1 MCPQDEYY
9 LTLNISFG
17 SGTRAG
23 TPEGDEDGDGRENG
37 RFHENDIDNI
47 CFFIYN
53 DGGKMFNAANGATTF
68 KFKGYV
74 DALAFSGA
82 TSYTT
87 LPMPINGYRPETG
100 DRIVVVA
107 NLGDIRGSNNTI
119 ADLRNAQVTKAQS
132 WTASTD
138 IADYDDFAM
147 TSATEDATNGTVS
160 VTHVGDYADPFMATV
175 EVERIAARVDWI
187 LPLDGGGNPDVST
200 NGAKYDVPELGT
212 EGTLYVKNIRM
223 VNESQMNTYL
233 IRRTSPTVDGAV
245 TYMGKVEL
253 DANNFPDRYV
263 IEPLTSTKKGSTPIS
278 SGTLNTWFNATSFA
292 NSKLSG
298 FFPAG
303 TTYDV
308 NTNAAV
314 GKRFTVDGNTC
325 YTLGYVMEN
334 TMDISQQNNDIR
346 TGVEL
351 KCVFVPQKIY
361 TYSGALNLVAGPYT
375 YGRDFYY
382 LQNLD
387 DRTQSMFFA
396 SAADRAAYV
405 AANPAVR
412 HRDIDY
418 IGGVCYYYIW
428 LKHADSGKISDEGTY
443 PMEYAVVR
451 NNIYRIKIEQVLS
464 IGTATPETTPR
475 ELIKVRQWNKRV
487 QPVIRL

>member
-37 RFHENDIDNI
+37 CFHENDIDNI

-147 TSATEDATNGTVS
+147 TSATEDATNGAVN
-160 VTHVGDYADPFMATV
+160 VTHVGDYADPFQALV
-175 EVERIAARVDWI
+175 EVERIAARADWV
-187 LPLDGGGNPDVST
+187 LPLDGGGNPDVSAY
-200 NGAKYDVPELGT
+200 GARYAVDELGT
-212 EGTLYVKNIRM
+212 KGTLYVKDIRM
-223 VNESQMNTYL
+223 VNESQMSTYL
-233 IRRTSPTVDGAV
+233 IRRTASTVGGTV
-245 TYMGKVEL
+245 TYMGKVAL
-253 DANNFPDRYV
+253 NGNFPDRYV
-263 IEPLTSTKKGSTPIS
+263 IEPLTTQKKGSSPIS
-278 SGTLNTWFNATSFA
+278 GSTLTTWFGSTSFA
-292 NSKLSG
+292 NSKLPS
-298 FFPAG
+298 FFPVG
-303 TTYDV
+303 TDYDV
-308 NTNAAV
+308 NTNV
-314 GKRFTVDGNTC
+314 TGKYFEADGNKC
-325 YTLGYVMEN
+325 YTLGYLMEN
-334 TMDISQQNNDIR
+334 TMDIDQQNNNVR

-351 KCVFVPQKIY
+351 KCVFVPEKIY
-361 TYSGALNLVAGPYT
+361 TYSAGLNLVAGPYS
-375 YGRDFYY
+375 YGRNFYY

-387 DRTQSMFFA
+387 DRTQSLFFDT
-396 SAADRAAYV
+396 AADRTAYI
-405 AANPAVR
+405 AANPTVR
-412 HRDIDY
+412 HKDIDY
-418 IGGVCYYYIW
+418 LGGVCYYYIW
-428 LKHADSGKISDEGTY
+428 LKYADSGKISDEGTY